1 MEIRSFTFPYCV
13 QKRKEKSAFKKSLEK
28 ELNNLQKSLDM
39 NPNQVSLDHF
49 QTSKKELEK
58 TRNTSPYIQIAI
70 QWLEEGEK
78 NSNFFLNLEKKIM
91 PIK

>member
-58 TRNTSPYIQIAI
+58 IEKTRNTSPYIQMKFN
-70 QWLEEGEK
+70 G
-78 NSNFFLNLEKKIM
+78 SKKAKRTQISSLT
-91 PIK
+91 